1 MSGRFLIY
9 KGFYFSN
16 KYCIF
21 ESLRLSLKTIMNK
34 HQDIHIHPGE
44 ILLEDVIKPA
54 GVTIGEAAGMLKVSR
69 LTLSKILNGRGGITP
84 NIALR
89 IEADFWLR
97 LQRTYDLEEE
107 RRNLLLHPVHLEKF
121 RYV

>member
-1 MSGRFLIY
+1 
-9 KGFYFSN
+9 
-16 KYCIF
+16 
-21 ESLRLSLKTIMNK
+21 MNK

-54 GVTIGEAAGMLKVSR
+54 GVTIGEAADRLKVSR

-89 IEADFWLR
+89 LAVFGGKADFWLR

-121 RYV
+121 RYA